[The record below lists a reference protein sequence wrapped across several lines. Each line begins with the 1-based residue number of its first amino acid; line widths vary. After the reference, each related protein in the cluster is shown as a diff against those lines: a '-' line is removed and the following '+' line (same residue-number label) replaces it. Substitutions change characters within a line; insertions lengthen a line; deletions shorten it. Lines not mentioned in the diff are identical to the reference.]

1 MVNNVYD
8 ALFHVTC
15 ENGTRFNYRTE
26 KRVYDSYT
34 EIKNLTDLQLYFNGG
49 MEYYDES
56 IVTQPVYTTV
66 RESEWS
72 FASCEFEQYV
82 EEWMNEAGI
91 NTIIGILE
99 SGVYSNGHY
108 LSHNHNAMEVLVKH
122 RLDIEEIITNELQDD
137 ALTTYDG
144 EFSFPRIVVLA
155 FETVI
160 KKYTIDTLKIGLQWE
175 GDQHY
180 DIS

>member
-15 ENGTRFNYRTE
+15 EDGTRFNYRTE

-34 EIKNLTDLQLYFNGG
+34 IIKNLADLELYFNGG
-49 MEYYDES
+49 MEYCHQETSTETRYL
-56 IVTQPVYTTV
+56 TV

-82 EEWMNEAGI
+82 EEWMNEVGI
-91 NTIIGILE
+91 NTVISILE
-99 SGVYSNGHY
+99 GGVYGNGHY
-108 LSHNHNAMEVLVKH
+108 LAHNHTAMEVLVKH
-122 RLDIEEIITNELQDD
+122 RLDIEEIITNECPDD

-155 FETVI
+155 FETVV
-160 KKYTIDTLKIGLQWE
+160 KKYTIEALQIELQWE
-175 GDQHY
+175 GDERY
-180 DIS
+180 E